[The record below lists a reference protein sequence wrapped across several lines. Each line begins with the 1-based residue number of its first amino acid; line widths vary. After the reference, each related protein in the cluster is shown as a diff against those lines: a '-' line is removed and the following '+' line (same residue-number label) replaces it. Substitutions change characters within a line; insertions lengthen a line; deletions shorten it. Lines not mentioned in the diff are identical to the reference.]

1 MTADLLK
8 RGLLFVLFVLA
19 QAIVLGRIHLFH
31 YATPLLYIYFVLG
44 FEQNQPKWAVLL
56 WSFFLGLF
64 IDIFANTPGVAAA
77 SLTFIA
83 TIQPYFVQLFLPR
96 DSADNLKP
104 SLTTLGPS
112 KYSIYMITLVLL
124 YCILFYSLEFF
135 NFFNWL
141 QWAMCIVGST
151 VITVLLI
158 YTFEIFKNKQ

>member
-44 FEQNQPKWAVLL
+44 FEQNQPKWAILL

-104 SLTTLGPS
+104 SLSSSTPLKSS
-112 KYSIYMITLVLL
+112 KTS
-124 YCILFYSLEFF
+124 S
-135 NFFNWL
+135 
-141 QWAMCIVGST
+141 
-151 VITVLLI
+151 
-158 YTFEIFKNKQ
+158 K

>member
-1 MTADLLK
+1 MSLDLFK
-8 RGLLFVLFVLA
+8 RLGLFIIMCAVQILILNH
-19 QAIVLGRIHLFH
+19 IHLFDV
-31 YATPLLYIYFVLG
+31 ATPFLFVYFAISFRRG
-44 FEQNQPKWAVLL
+44 TPKWAILL

-158 YTFEIFKNKQ
+158 YSFEIFKNKQ